1 MKIDQL
7 ECYFMKKIY
16 LKIFFFLEIL
26 PRLRTAPVRDRREA
40 TGDAARC
47 APRSPGPVE
56 RAVNRSAKSRVQ
68 PLCIEPNKEGPTFL
82 RPCPS
87 MEDEENQRENS
98 WFMQMSPR
106 TRSSRCGEIV

>member
-1 MKIDQL
+1 MLLNEKNIQN
-7 ECYFMKKIY
+7 K
-16 LKIFFFLEIL
+16 FFPRML

-98 WFMQMSPR
+98 WFMQMSSPGPGPPDA
-106 TRSSRCGEIV
+106 GEIV